1 MSKRKASRKSGSPFR
16 RLGKAALIVAALAI
30 AALILIVI
38 LVVVLLKPAPPEP
51 GGPPTAPPKSSAPE
65 RPDTQPADCSDVL
78 ALVVP
83 GTWESSA
90 RDDPHDPTANK
101 RSLMLKVSSQLQEKF
116 PESTADV
123 YTVPYMAKFRNP
135 ADIGDRQATYNTS
148 RAQGKRRAEEKI
160 SKTSEH
166 CPLTKYVLMGFS
178 QGAVIV
184 GDIASDIGNG
194 RGPLPEQDQDLVLGV
209 GLIADGRRQSG
220 QQNDVGPSPKGV
232 GAEVSLGGV
241 GSLIPGTTMTGA
253 RSGGFGS
260 LQERTYSICAKGDLI
275 CEAPTVTSPLKAIG
289 QFANAATNPVHAMY
303 ATTRYWEL
311 DGDTATQWM
320 TAWASGLIREQ
331 T

>member
-1 MSKRKASRKSGSPFR
+1 MR
-16 RLGKAALIVAALAI
+16 RLGKL
-30 AALILIVI
+30 ALILAFLGIIAII
-38 LVVVLLKPAPPEP
+38 LVVVLLVVLLKPP
-51 GGPPTAPPKSSAPE
+51 PPTPHGPTTPPGSSTTK

-83 GTWESSA
+83 GTWESKA
-90 RDDPHDPTANK
+90 KDDPYNPTANK
-101 RSLMLKVSSQLQEKF
+101 RSLMLRISSQLQEKF

-135 ADIGDRQATYNTS
+135 ANLGDRQATYDAS

-160 SKTSEH
+160 TETSEH

-209 GLIADGRRQSG
+209 GLIADGRRQYG
-220 QQNDVGPSPKGV
+220 QQNDVGPSPEGV
-232 GAEVSLGGV
+232 GAEVSLGGF
-241 GSLIPGTTMTGA
+241 GSLVPGTTMTGA

-260 LQERTYSICAKGDLI
+260 LRDRTYSICAAGDLI
-275 CEAPTVTSPLKAIG
+275 CEAPTVTEPLKAIG
-289 QFANAATNPVHAMY
+289 QFANAAGNPVHAMY

-311 DGDTATQWM
+311 DGATATQWM
-320 TAWASGLIREQ
+320 LGWSSRLIKGQ
-331 T
+331 N